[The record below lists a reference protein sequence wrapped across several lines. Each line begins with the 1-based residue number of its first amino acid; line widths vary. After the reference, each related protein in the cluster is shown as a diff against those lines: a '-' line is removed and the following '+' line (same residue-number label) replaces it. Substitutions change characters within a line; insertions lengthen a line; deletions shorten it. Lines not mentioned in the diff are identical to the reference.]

1 MFENILEDIKIRLS
15 GFGYT
20 VTDADLTVIE
30 FIKNKTIETFLN
42 ETNQKEVPEGLYY
55 KLVDS
60 ICADFL
66 GAKYA
71 TGGLSEAEIGGV
83 VAKIQEGDT
92 TVEMG
97 SVSSSSTPTGKF
109 LAILDAMKLPMSEI
123 VKYRKMVW

>member
-1 MFENILEDIKIRLS
+1 MENLVSDVRVRLS
-15 GFGYT
+15 QFGYE
-20 VTDADLTVIE
+20 VTDADLPVIE
-30 FIKNKTIETFLN
+30 FIKNNKIETFLN
-42 ETNQKEVPEGLYY
+42 ETNQTEVPDGLYY

-92 TVEMG
+92 TTEFA
-97 SVSSSSTPTGKF
+97 SVSTSSTPTGKF

-123 VKYRKMVW
+123 LKYRRLMW